1 MRTPV
6 VLVAG
11 QGPADDVA
19 DTLIRSPGTISV
31 GYAIEGH
38 LAIRQIT
45 EMRAERRI
53 ISVWPIEV
61 TGCLNCAI
69 RADLLPL
76 LRRLHRR
83 DDVSRIA
90 VALPTWADPES
101 LCTAIERTPLHIG
114 PGYIDGP
121 AGRDVVVTAVVT
133 GIESEGWLA
142 QALGDDDLE
151 VDLEHSQTVAQVVVA
166 QAEFADVLVLTAPE
180 ATTLAVLR
188 RLAPRAR
195 ITVGTDNVELALAN
209 LDPLARRGRPD
220 DPHDPL
226 LAGQPPLRPDGPV
239 SLLEFNA
246 RRPFH
251 PLRLHHA
258 IDDLLDGVV
267 RIRGRAWIASQPDAV
282 VWIESAGGGLGVGH
296 CGTWLADMDP
306 AERAYVDPERI
317 ALAGSIWDDRFG
329 DRHIAMTALVCG
341 ADPDV
346 ITGALNRALLTDDEL
361 ARPRDWAHYPDPFGD
376 WHHDPCESLQAD
388 VDANK
393 EASNEG

>member
-1 MRTPV
+1 M
-6 VLVAG
+6 LVAG
-11 QGPADDVA
+11 QGTADDVTA
-19 DTLIRSPGTISV
+19 TLIQTPGTISV

-38 LAIRQIT
+38 VAIRQIT
-45 EMRAERRI
+45 EMRAQRRL

-83 DDVSRIA
+83 QEVTRIA
-90 VALPTWADPES
+90 VQLPKWADPES
-101 LCTAIERTPLHIG
+101 LCNAIEHTPLHIG

-121 AGRDVVVTAVVT
+121 AARDVVVTAVVT
-133 GIESEGWLA
+133 GIDTGNWLTD
-142 QALGDDDLE
+142 ALGDDDL
-151 VDLEHSQTVAQVVVA
+151 DDDRPVAQVVVG
-166 QAEFADVLVLTAPE
+166 QAEFADVLVLTEPDAQ
-180 ATTLAVLR
+180 TLAVLR
-188 RLAPRAR
+188 RLTPRAR

-209 LDPLARRGRPD
+209 LDSGARRGRSD

-226 LAGQPPLRPDGPV
+226 LAGQPPLRPEGSV
-239 SLLEFNA
+239 HLLEFNS
-246 RRPFH
+246 RKPFH

-258 IDDLLDGVV
+258 IDELLDGVV
-267 RIRGRAWIASQPDAV
+267 RIRGRAWLASQPDAV

-296 CGTWLADMDP
+296 CGTWLADMEP
-306 AERAYVDPERI
+306 GERAYVDPERI
-317 ALAGSIWDDRFG
+317 ALAASIWDDRFG

-361 ARPRDWAHYPDPFGD
+361 ASPQDWPHYPDPFGD
-376 WHHDPCESLQAD
+376 WRETSDAD
-388 VDANK
+388 TSE
-393 EASNEG
+393 EARNET